1 MTRSTKC
8 RKANRGQGEE
18 QLGVC
23 RSGYLVKRDNSPLR
37 GCRVRT
43 SLLQDERS
51 AMYLL
56 DDMQNYLIIL
66 S

>member
-1 MTRSTKC
+1 
-8 RKANRGQGEE
+8 
-18 QLGVC
+18 
-23 RSGYLVKRDNSPLR
+23 LR

-56 DDMQNYLIIL
+56 DDMQNYLII